1 MMWLKQLFSR
11 RRLYGDLSEEI
22 QEHLEE
28 KIEELVA
35 GGMSRKEATYA
46 ARREFGNVTLT
57 EEDSRTVWQWPSI
70 EDFFM
75 DVRFGARML
84 RKNPGFA
91 AVTIVTLAIGIAAN
105 TTIFSAV
112 NGCMLRRPRIKDPA
126 RVVVIVTADPAK
138 EGWGWDRQPV
148 SAFDFVA
155 WREQSRSFEAM
166 VAGEQQEF
174 VLSGEGQPERVLGL
188 RVSADY
194 FHSLGVEVALGRT
207 FLADEDQSGRNRV
220 VILSDGLW
228 QRRFG
233 SNPKVMG
240 EVVRL
245 NGEGYTVIGVMS
257 SNYRIGVYGGPELWA
272 PLVFPPESFLPASRG
287 NRSLEVMA
295 RLKSGAS
302 VETARAEM
310 VTLAQRSEQAHPG
323 TSKGWSASAMS
334 IQHYIAD
341 EFGVG
346 MRLQMGVA
354 LFVLLIACVNIAS
367 LQLARGAERQ
377 TEFAVRTA
385 LGAGRFRLVR
395 QSLVESLLI
404 ALAGGGLGLLLAS
417 WGVDLLR
424 RGLSLTADVSSI
436 GREMTID
443 HTVMIFTLG
452 VSVLAAVLFGLVPA
466 VHQTALGLHSTL
478 KEGSRAISQSK
489 ARHRTQSVLVTA
501 EIALALVLLIA
512 AGVFV
517 QEFLDRVHAGFG
529 IDSNQVLTANISL
542 SNAGY
547 KDSSKQAAFF
557 QEAIQRLAAL
567 PGVISA
573 GATSTLP
580 LGDYERT
587 VTFSIEGRPALSR
600 TERGRT
606 DYFAISPDYLRALG
620 IPLIRGRNFLSS
632 DSAQE
637 PPVALVNQAFVRRYF
652 PNEDS
657 IGKRIR
663 LDTSGLDRPDWSEIV
678 GVVGDVRDS
687 FEQRKYVP
695 QAYEPY
701 TQKSSSVMTLVVR
714 TGSDPAAFAP
724 TLRRA
729 VWGVDKDQPI
739 AAAQTM
745 NQVMAQ
751 SGAGMRVA
759 NILIGTFAGLGLALA
774 AVGVFAVM
782 AYAVAQRTHEI
793 GIRMALGARRSDVLR
808 MVVKKGLVLGA
819 VGIGSGLALA
829 APLVWLKLGLVND
842 DLLPFDQRGPVFL
855 AAVFLIWLAALLASY
870 VPAWRATKVDPILA
884 LRHE

>member
-1 MMWLKQLFSR
+1 MMWLKQLFLR

-28 KIEELVA
+28 KIEELVG

-46 ARREFGNVTLT
+46 ARREFGNVRLT
-57 EEDSRTVWQWPSI
+57 EEDSRAVWRWAAI

-91 AVTIVTLAIGIAAN
+91 AVAIVTLALGIAAN

-112 NGCMLRRPRIKDPA
+112 NGWMLRRPRIKDPA

-166 VAGEQQEF
+166 VASEQQEF
-174 VLSGEGQPERVLGL
+174 VLSGEGEPERVLGL

-194 FHSLGVEVALGRT
+194 FNSLGVEAALGRT
-207 FLADEDQSGRNRV
+207 FLADEDKSCRNRV
-220 VILSDGLW
+220 VILSHGLW

-272 PLVFPPESFLPASRG
+272 PLVFPPESLLPTARG

-295 RLKSGAS
+295 RLNSVAS

-310 VTLAQRSEQAHPG
+310 VTLAQRSERAHPG

-341 EFGVG
+341 EFGIG

-354 LFVLLIACVNIAS
+354 LFVLLIACLNIAS

-424 RGLSLTADVSSI
+424 RGLSLTADVGSI

-443 HTVMIFTLG
+443 PTVMIFTLG
-452 VSVLAAVLFGLVPA
+452 VSVLAAVLFGLAPA
-466 VHQTALGLHSTL
+466 VHQTALDLHSTL
-478 KEGSRAISQSK
+478 KEGGHAISQSK
-489 ARHRTQSVLVTA
+489 ARQRTQSVLVTA
-501 EIALALVLLIA
+501 QIALALVLLIA

-517 QEFLDRVHAGFG
+517 QEFLDRVHTDFG
-529 IDSNQVLTANISL
+529 IDSNNVLTAKIPL
-542 SNAGY
+542 SSTGH
-547 KDSSKQAAFF
+547 KDPSKQAGFF
-557 QEAIQRLAAL
+557 HEAIQRLEAL
-567 PGVISA
+567 PGVVSA
-573 GATSTLP
+573 GATNTLP
-580 LGDYERT
+580 LGDYERI
-587 VTFSIEGRPALSR
+587 VTFTIEGRPALSR
-600 TERGRT
+600 TERARAN
-606 DYFAISPDYLRALG
+606 YFAISPDYLRTLA
-620 IPLIRGRNFLSS
+620 IPVIRGRNFLSS
-632 DSAQE
+632 DGAQ
-637 PPVALVNQAFVRRYF
+637 
-652 PNEDS
+652 
-657 IGKRIR
+657 
-663 LDTSGLDRPDWSEIV
+663 
-678 GVVGDVRDS
+678 
-687 FEQRKYVP
+687 
-695 QAYEPY
+695 
-701 TQKSSSVMTLVVR
+701 
-714 TGSDPAAFAP
+714 
-724 TLRRA
+724 
-729 VWGVDKDQPI
+729 
-739 AAAQTM
+739 
-745 NQVMAQ
+745 
-751 SGAGMRVA
+751 
-759 NILIGTFAGLGLALA
+759 
-774 AVGVFAVM
+774 
-782 AYAVAQRTHEI
+782 
-793 GIRMALGARRSDVLR
+793 
-808 MVVKKGLVLGA
+808 
-819 VGIGSGLALA
+819 
-829 APLVWLKLGLVND
+829 
-842 DLLPFDQRGPVFL
+842 
-855 AAVFLIWLAALLASY
+855 
-870 VPAWRATKVDPILA
+870 
-884 LRHE
+884 